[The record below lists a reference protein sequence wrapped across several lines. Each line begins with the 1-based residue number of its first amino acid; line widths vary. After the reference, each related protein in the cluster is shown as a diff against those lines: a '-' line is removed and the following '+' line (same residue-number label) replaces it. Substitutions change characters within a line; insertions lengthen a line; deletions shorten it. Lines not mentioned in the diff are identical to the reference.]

1 MNTTPLESSTTQ
13 GTPDLT
19 IVDSINLAE
28 EMVKNGQECV
38 GICINKIDD
47 SYFTQA
53 EICLFNPYF
62 YDAFQELKEHFGGE
76 ESLLM
81 ENVYVLYMNIRED
94 GLWDCG
100 LVYRARGRVIEHVEA
115 REDGLHESIVHS
127 CSLFVPQSHRPGSLL
142 MTKEA
147 VVHNI
152 DCLVDVFTRRGPLFE
167 VEVCSWTSEPRSIL
181 RPLSYKAN
189 QETALAK
196 AI

>member
-1 MNTTPLESSTTQ
+1 MNTTPLESSTAQ

-28 EMVKNGQECV
+28 EMVKDGQECV

-47 SYFTQA
+47 SCFTQA

-62 YDAFQELKEHFGGE
+62 YEAFQELREHIGGE
-76 ESLLM
+76 ESLFM
-81 ENVYVLYMNIRED
+81 EHVCDLYVKLRND
-94 GLWDCG
+94 GLWKCG
-100 LVYRARGRVIEHVEA
+100 LVYRERGNVIKHVGARKG
-115 REDGLHESIVHS
+115 GLYASVLGTR
-127 CSLFVPQSHRPGSLL
+127 SLFVPQSHRPDSLL

-167 VEVCSWTSEPRSIL
+167 VEVSSWSPEHRAIL
-181 RPLSYKAN
+181 RPLSYRAN
-189 QETALAK
+189 QETVPIADE
-196 AI
+196 